1 MFKWNF
7 FYFNLCPL
15 PLFLSLLFS
24 SSLQVLIHMDK
35 IHLRFPSAEKSQLSA
50 HAGVWDYSSLDVGL
64 WTWDTQIQNY
74 EWKSVF
80 IFQIV

>member
-1 MFKWNF
+1 
-7 FYFNLCPL
+7 
-15 PLFLSLLFS
+15 
-24 SSLQVLIHMDK
+24 MDK

-50 HAGVWDYSSLDVGL
+50 HAGVWDYSSLDVRL